1 MGIHLIKKVKVDGAS
16 LEDFFEYLFDIG
28 VENFLWKKEKDT
40 DMIYLR
46 NGIQSIFNLIKTL
59 MIIPKM
65 MGSQTILELEFGWL
79 ALSTLKSRS
88 TTMWDPDKSVK

>member
-46 NGIQSIFNLIKTL
+46 NGIWTILNLTKIL
-59 MIIPKM
+59 MII
-65 MGSQTILELEFGWL
+65 
-79 ALSTLKSRS
+79 
-88 TTMWDPDKSVK
+88 